1 MKNSSRFGKVWW
13 KRARRRRSLILRAED
28 GRSLASIHPSEAVG
42 GYHVDV
48 HVVDLTDTASTII
61 AGAFVRSV
69 REGIEFAE
77 KTIGL
82 DDIPARMVRPSDKVP
97 LEQRFVEFREAVA
110 FDERMFWADAYADL
124 LCYSL
129 VHRVKHRTHL
139 EKVEGIE
146 RSILNERS
154 RNEHYLGP
162 IGWPLDKLR

>member
-13 KRARRRRSLILRAED
+13 KRSRRQVALILRTEE
-28 GRSLASIHPSEAVG
+28 GRVLATIRPSGAVG

-48 HVVDLTDTASTII
+48 HVVGVDLDRFLTSII

-69 REGIEFAE
+69 REGVDFAE
-77 KTIGL
+77 KTLGL
-82 DDIPARMVRPSDKVP
+82 DDIPARMVRPSDGLP
-97 LEQRFVEFREAVA
+97 LEERFVEFRETVA
-110 FDERMFWADAYADL
+110 FNERMFWADAYADL

-154 RNEHYLGP
+154 RNEY
-162 IGWPLDKLR
+162 